1 MIEYFYETDFK
12 LSYPIEHTDWIIKSV
27 GEQGHAIAALNYIF
41 CDDDYLLSI
50 NRKFLQHDYL
60 TDIITFPDEGN
71 SGLKGDIFISVERVR
86 ENAGLYN
93 TAFDEELRRVMIHG
107 VLHLMGFGDATPH
120 EKEAMRLE
128 EDAMIKL
135 FHVKHI

>member
-27 GEQGHAIAALNYIF
+27 GEKGHTIEALNYIF

-60 TDIITFPDEGN
+60 TDIITFPDGGN
-71 SGLKGDIFISVERVR
+71 SGLKGDIFISVERVG

-93 TAFDEELRRVMIHG
+93 SAFDEELRRVMIHG

-120 EKEAMRLE
+120 EKEAMRRE